1 MSEEKKQLT
10 QKEQNALI
18 LSSLEKMNEVL
29 EKLVQDKI
37 DETSKTISST
47 TKLNTTQATA
57 SVAEA
62 LTSSATSN
70 PIPLEYRQIVD
81 DVLNKSFG
89 VEINPRS
96 DLPAFEFV
104 VKVPKKYS
112 NAPNSHWEMYK
123 SDNRP
128 RVISYS
134 DGLLGVRQWCEKVFD
149 NFNQD
154 TRTIIVNDRVSA
166 Q

>member
-1 MSEEKKQLT
+1 MSEEEKQLT
-10 QKEQNALI
+10 QKEQNAKI
-18 LSSLEKMNEVL
+18 ISLLENVV
-29 EKLVQDKI
+29 EKLDSLAVH
-37 DETSKTISST
+37 ST
-47 TKLNTTQATA
+47 TSSPLAQLQKGVNTTIATTF
-57 SVAEA
+57 VAEA

-89 VEINPRS
+89 IEINPRA